1 MLRKAF
7 KFSLFEG
14 IVIKYGYGLNCL
26 LAILMTQVDKNLNE
40 SHILLN
46 RHFLNYHMA
55 SQN

>member
-26 LAILMTQVDKNLNE
+26 LAILMTQVDKNPNE